1 MAEGDRPNV
10 RGGWEADIAACRQTA
25 ADACS
30 GMVSTPRYED
40 RWGSAGAVTFRLTI
54 PIGLLSSVALLAPL
68 IWTGHFWVVAAYP
81 LIIAGL
87 VWLTVRGVVLASG
100 GWKVVSLLANAAI
113 TITAAVL
120 AFGIWISSGGI

>member
-1 MAEGDRPNV
+1 M
-10 RGGWEADIAACRQTA
+10 I
-25 ADACS
+25 
-30 GMVSTPRYED
+30 
-40 RWGSAGAVTFRLTI
+40 FRLII
-54 PIGLLSSVALLAPL
+54 PIGLLSSLALLAPL
-68 IWTGHFWVVAAYP
+68 IWTGYFWVVAAYP

-87 VWLTVRGVVLASG
+87 VWLTVRGVVLANG